1 MSLSEPLVMYGCP
14 VSLYSGKVRSY
25 LRKAG
30 FPYQE
35 RLQSHPDYLSRIMP
49 TVGRFVIPVLE
60 TSDGQIIQDTSEIID
75 FLEEST
81 DTPFG
86 VYPEGPKQ
94 KIISLLFE
102 LFGDEGLLRAAM
114 HYRWNFPELN
124 SEFIAM
130 EFGRNAKP
138 DATADQARAVGKA
151 GMQKMQAYLPGLG
164 ITPDTIPA
172 IEADYEELLKLLDV
186 HFTAHPYLLGGKPS
200 IGDFGLYAPLYAH
213 LGRDPAPELL
223 MKRTAQR
230 VWRWVER
237 MTASDA
243 DVPDFP
249 NTDYNLAPEDT
260 VPETLLPVLQCV
272 GRSYLPEL
280 RGLVEFLNV
289 HLEKNPD
296 MEPGTPVITDK
307 TARVLG
313 GFQVKIGEQVYSVA
327 ARHFSIWMLQRV
339 QDAYDALSADD
350 TAAVDRLLESVGLAD
365 IVALRT
371 SRRMKRVN
379 FTEVWQ

>member
-1 MSLSEPLVMYGCP
+1 MSSAKPLVMYGCP

-30 FPYQE
+30 LPYQE

-49 TVGRFVIPVLE
+49 AVGRFVIPVLE
-60 TSDGQIIQDTSEIID
+60 TGDGQIIQDTSEIID
-75 FLEEST
+75 FLEEQSPS
-81 DTPFG
+81 PFG
-86 VYPEGPKQ
+86 VYPTGPKQ
-94 KIISLLFE
+94 KIVSLLFE

-114 HYRWNFPELN
+114 HYRWNFPDLN

-130 EFGRNAKP
+130 EFGRTAKP
-138 DATADQARAVGKA
+138 DATKDEARAVGEA
-151 GMQKMQAYLPGLG
+151 GMKKMQAYLPSLG
-164 ITPDTIPA
+164 ITPATIPA
-172 IEADYEELLKLLDV
+172 IEADYQELLTLLDT

-223 MKRTAQR
+223 MKRTAHR

-243 DVPDFP
+243 DMPDFP
-249 NTDYNLAPEDT
+249 NRDNSLADDDT
-260 VPETLLPVLQCV
+260 IPETLLPVLQFI

-280 RGLVEFLNV
+280 KSLVDFLNA
-289 HLEKNPD
+289 HLGQTPNI
-296 MEPGTPVITDK
+296 EPGTPVITDK
-307 TARVLG
+307 NARVLG
-313 GFQVKIGEQVYSVA
+313 GFQVEIGDQTYSIA

-339 QDAYDALSADD
+339 QDAFDALDADE
-350 TAAVDRLLESVGLAD
+350 AADVDRMLDSVGLSD
-365 IVALRT
+365 ITKLRT
-371 SRRMKRVN
+371 SRRMERINYK
-379 FTEVWQ
+379 EVWQ